1 MKKLLFILFVYLNS
15 WFMSAQFF
23 STLNSDLNI
32 SPTSDDAI
40 VNVNMNVF
48 THTDSEFINEEHAI
62 TGNIITMDV
71 CYYVTG
77 FQFSNNYQHTFPVTV
92 PSDNDY
98 TIIINLYRSET
109 EDVCDYTEIT
119 DTATLDFTI
128 PLTSIVSL
136 SVSEFE
142 QLENQIMV
150 YPNPVNNSL
159 SFSTSESLNINSIE
173 LYSVLGK
180 KINAEYDE
188 FNRINVSNLNIGIYF
203 VIFHTDK
210 GRVEKKI
217 VVNN

>member
-1 MKKLLFILFVYLNS
+1 MKKLLVTLVICLNS
-15 WFMSAQFF
+15 WFMSAQLI
-23 STLNSDLNI
+23 STLNI
-32 SPTSDDAI
+32 SPTGDATI
-40 VNVNMNVF
+40 VDVNIAVF
-48 THTDSEFINEEHAI
+48 ISTSPSAFIIEEHTI
-62 TGNIITMDV
+62 DSTIITMNI
-71 CYYVTG
+71 CYFVNGLQVASPIY
-77 FQFSNNYQHTFPVTV
+77 NHTFPVTV
-92 PSDNDY
+92 PSNDNY
-98 TIIINLYRSET
+98 SIIINLYRSET
-109 EDVCDYTEIT
+109 ESTCDYTEIT
-119 DTATLDFTI
+119 DTATLDFTT